1 MPDKQLPIY
10 EIQDFKTSQK
20 QEKYYYLSDL
30 KSHLQKHLFIQRP
43 HKHNFY
49 ILLFITQGSGT
60 HTIDFQ
66 EHPVMPNSVF
76 FLTPGQVHSWQLSEE
91 TDGFILFFSP
101 EFYLLEFPLQ
111 KLQRFPFFQAALRAP
126 LLQLGVAELAPIIQS
141 IHVMQQEQ
149 KAQQMLKDD
158 LLRDYLDITLI
169 QLARLYTD
177 CYKQQHETTTSLPL
191 LNQLDTLIDQ
201 HYKEHQ
207 PVSFYADK
215 LHVTPKQ
222 LNESCKRAYDKTT
235 TELIQNRIILEA
247 KRLLVHSNLT
257 INQLAAELG
266 YFDNAYFFRFFKKH
280 TGQTPEQFRQEH
292 S

>member
-10 EIQDFKTSQK
+10 EIQDFSAALK
-20 QEKYYYLSDL
+20 QEKYFYLSDL
-30 KSHLQKHLFIQRP
+30 RSHLQKHLFIQRP

-66 EHPVMPNSVF
+66 EYPVEPDNVF
-76 FLTPGQVHSWQLSEE
+76 FLTPGQVHSWQLSEQ
-91 TDGFILFFSP
+91 TDGYIMFFTP

-111 KLQRFPFFQAALRAP
+111 KLQRFPFFQAALRVP
-126 LLQLGVAELAPIIQS
+126 YLQLTATELAPVLKNIL
-141 IHVMQQEQ
+141 VMHEEQ
-149 KAQQMLKDD
+149 KTQQLLKDD
-158 LLRDYLDITLI
+158 LLRDYLDIILI
-169 QLARLYTD
+169 QLARLYSVRHTT
-177 CYKQQHETTTSLPL
+177 QHETATSLPL
-191 LNQLDTLIDQ
+191 LNQLDSLIDQ

-215 LHVTPKQ
+215 LHVTAKQ

-235 TELIQNRIILEA
+235 TELIQSRMILEA

-257 INQLAAELG
+257 INQLAAALG

-280 TGQTPEQFRQEH
+280 TDQTPEQFRQAH